1 MIIHINLS
9 QCISCKKGGIYY
21 AHMENDNQL

>member
-21 AHMENDNQL
+21 AHMENDNQP